1 MMSLSLILVS
11 IYLVINTDAYFWI
24 SNLVKTWLQ
33 EHQGDQEV
41 LSITISYL
49 DLLDT
54 HHQPIL
60 FGVIAAVVLHL
71 LLSLLLLLGAMLY
84 KHLLLIPWMVTD
96 MLIIVILFLVFA
108 VWSFLS
114 FFVGLLAAIIFPFIA
129 GLALGIKIML
139 WRQVMTLYCLQ
150 VEVINVNKQY
160 EVLRNNEA
168 AIGAKRKISS
178 IAEANETVA

>member
-1 MMSLSLILVS
+1 M
-11 IYLVINTDAYFWI
+11 
-24 SNLVKTWLQ
+24 
-33 EHQGDQEV
+33 
-41 LSITISYL
+41 
-49 DLLDT
+49 
-54 HHQPIL
+54 
-60 FGVIAAVVLHL
+60 VLHL

-114 FFVGLLAAIIFPFIA
+114 FFVGIMAAIIFPFIA

-150 VEVINVNKQY
+150 VEVINVNQQY

-168 AIGAKRKISS
+168 AVGAKRKISS
-178 IAEANETVA
+178 IAEASETVA